1 MMIFNNNNPRS
12 LQRELQGVSK
22 GLGNAEVETIF
33 SGNGASAARSTIWL
47 PTMPA
52 DATLTDEQMR
62 VFRGYHIHEVGH
74 ILYTDD
80 RAWEKAVRDYQ
91 FEQMPWKKNVL
102 NALED
107 VFIERKINEEYAGAK
122 HNLEETVQRVLT
134 KNLEQINETG
144 HTTTPDELPYVI
156 LQMCRKRMGYRSQA
170 LDDYLDQV
178 SIDMRGIASTWVP
191 HVLAADSTSRCVELT
206 EEIVSVIEQMEQ
218 QPESDEPQEEGD
230 GTGSSTG
237 QDEGRERKGINE
249 SEEEDSTQDEDE
261 GSQSNNS
268 TSNRADGE
276 LKLDDLMNNT
286 LEDIIK
292 EEAKTVSSTCDDPDY
307 DLPHRS
313 PDIVDTIYRAGIHE
327 DHMDRLGKV
336 YDDHKAKLGKQLRK
350 RSSSLARVLSAQENE
365 FWFGGKTH
373 GRLDRNRM
381 VGVVTGEENI
391 FAERITQQTASTS
404 VMVMMDQSGS
414 MNFNHAKRAL
424 IVLNETLARS
434 GVPYSV
440 IGWSTDTMQML
451 KSFKQKGLSEGVRR
465 HIGGFGD
472 YSGGTDPFPSL
483 IRGYE
488 AFNEG
493 SQAARRIMLFCSDA
507 EFYMGCSRKMAKL
520 NAQMEPH
527 GFEAYGMLIGNGNPH
542 SLETAF
548 PRGIVV
554 TDFRR
559 MAETLLT
566 QLEQLLAK
574 GAQRAVA

>member
-1 MMIFNNNNPRS
+1 MIFNNNNPRS

-218 QPESDEPQEEGD
+218 QPESDEPQEDGD

-307 DLPHRS
+307 DLPHKS

-336 YDDHKAKLGKQLRK
+336 YDDHKQKLGKQLRK

-440 IGWSTDTMQML
+440 LGWSTDTIQML

>member
-33 SGNGASAARSTIWL
+33 SGSGASAARSTIWL

-80 RAWEKAVRDYQ
+80 RAWESAVRTYQ
-91 FEQMPWKKNVL
+91 FENMAWKKNVL

-107 VFIERKINEEYAGAK
+107 VFIERKINEAYAGAK

-144 HTTTPDELPYVI
+144 HKTTPDELPYVI

-206 EEIVSVIEQMEQ
+206 EEIVDVIEQMEQ
-218 QPESDEPQEEGD
+218 QPESEQPEEGD
-230 GTGSSTG
+230 GPGNSTG
-237 QDEGRERKGINE
+237 QDEGRERKSINE
-249 SEEEDSTQDEDE
+249 YEEEDSTQDEDE
-261 GSQSNNS
+261 GSQSNNA

-276 LKLDDLMNNT
+276 LKLDDLMDNT
-286 LEDIIK
+286 LEDIIS
-292 EEAKTVSSTCDDPDY
+292 EEAKTVSSTSDDPSY
-307 DLPHRS
+307 ELPHKS

-350 RSSSLARVLSAQENE
+350 RSSSLARVLAAQENE

-440 IGWSTDTMQML
+440 LGWSTDTMQMF

-472 YSGGTDPFPSL
+472 YSGGTDPFPNL
-483 IRGYE
+483 IRAYE

-493 SQAARRIMLFCSDA
+493 SQAARRVMLFCSDA
-507 EFYMGCSRKMAKL
+507 EFYMTCAHRMAKL
-520 NAQMEPH
+520 NAEMEQH

-548 PRGIVV
+548 PRGVVV

>member
-22 GLGNAEVETIF
+22 GLGNAEIETIF
-33 SGNGASAARSTIWL
+33 SGSGASAARSTIWL

-80 RAWEKAVRDYQ
+80 RAWESAVRTYQ
-91 FEQMPWKKNVL
+91 FENMAWKKNVL

-107 VFIERKINEEYAGAK
+107 VFIERKINEAYAGAK
-122 HNLEETVQRVLT
+122 HNLEETVQRVLA

-144 HTTTPDELPYVI
+144 HKTTPDELPYVI

-206 EEIVSVIEQMEQ
+206 EEIVDVIEQMEQ
-218 QPESDEPQEEGD
+218 QPESEQPEEGD
-230 GTGSSTG
+230 GKGNGTG
-237 QDEGRERKGINE
+237 QDEGRERKSINE
-249 SEEEDSTQDEDE
+249 YEEEDSTQDEDE
-261 GSQSNNS
+261 GSQSNNA

-276 LKLDDLMNNT
+276 LKLDDLMDNT
-286 LEDIIK
+286 LEDIIS
-292 EEAKTVSSTCDDPDY
+292 EEAKTVSSTSDDPSY
-307 DLPHRS
+307 ELPHKS

-424 IVLNETLARS
+424 VVLNETLARS

-440 IGWSTDTMQML
+440 LGWSTDTMQMF

-472 YSGGTDPFPSL
+472 YSGGTDPFPNL
-483 IRGYE
+483 IRAYE

-493 SQAARRIMLFCSDA
+493 SQAARRVMLFCSDA
-507 EFYMGCSRKMAKL
+507 EFYMTCAHRMAKL
-520 NAQMEPH
+520 NAEMEPH

-559 MAETLLT
+559 MAETLLS

>member
-33 SGNGASAARSTIWL
+33 SGSGASAARSTIWL

-80 RAWEKAVRDYQ
+80 SAWENAVRNYQ
-91 FEQMPWKKNVL
+91 FENMVWKKNVL

-107 VFIERKINEEYAGAK
+107 VFIERKINEAYAGAK
-122 HNLEETVQRVLT
+122 HNLEETVERVLA
-134 KNLEQINETG
+134 KNLQQINDAG
-144 HTTTPDELPYVI
+144 HKTSPDELPYVI

-178 SIDMRGIASTWVP
+178 SVDMRGIASTWVP

-206 EEIVSVIEQMEQ
+206 EEIVDVIEQMEQ
-218 QPESDEPQEEGD
+218 QPESDQPEEGD
-230 GTGSSTG
+230 GPGNGTG

-249 SEEEDSTQDEDE
+249 SEEEDSTQEDE
-261 GSQSNNS
+261 EGTQSNNA

-276 LKLDDLMNNT
+276 LKLDDLINNT
-286 LEDIIK
+286 LEDIVE
-292 EEAKTVSSTCDDPDY
+292 EEAKTVSSTSDDPSY
-307 DLPHRS
+307 ELPHRS

-451 KSFKQKGLSEGVRR
+451 KSFKQKGLNESVRR

-472 YSGGTDPFPSL
+472 FSGGTDPFPSL

-507 EFYMGCSRKMAKL
+507 EFYLTCSHRMAKL
-520 NAQMEPH
+520 NAEMEQH

-542 SLETAF
+542 SLELAF

-559 MAETLLT
+559 MAETLLK

>member
-33 SGNGASAARSTIWL
+33 SGSGASAARSTIWL

-80 RAWEKAVRDYQ
+80 SAWEKAVRNYQ
-91 FEQMPWKKNVL
+91 FENMVWKKNVL

-107 VFIERKINEEYAGAK
+107 VFIERKINEAYAGAK
-122 HNLEETVQRVLT
+122 HNLEETVERVLA
-134 KNLEQINETG
+134 KNLQQINDAG
-144 HTTTPDELPYVI
+144 HKTSPDELPYVI

-178 SIDMRGIASTWVP
+178 SVDMRGIASTWVP

-206 EEIVSVIEQMEQ
+206 EEIVDVIEQMEQ
-218 QPESDEPQEEGD
+218 QPESDQPEEGD
-230 GTGSSTG
+230 GPGNGTG

-249 SEEEDSTQDEDE
+249 SEEEDSTQEDE
-261 GSQSNNS
+261 EGTQSNNA

-276 LKLDDLMNNT
+276 LKLDDLINNT
-286 LEDIIK
+286 LEDIVE
-292 EEAKTVSSTCDDPDY
+292 EEAKTVSSTSDDPSY
-307 DLPHRS
+307 ELPHRS

-451 KSFKQKGLSEGVRR
+451 KSFKQKGLNESVRR

-472 YSGGTDPFPSL
+472 FSGGTDPFPSL

-507 EFYMGCSRKMAKL
+507 EFYLTCSHRMAKL
-520 NAQMEPH
+520 NAEMEQH

-542 SLETAF
+542 SLELAF

-559 MAETLLT
+559 MAETLLK

>member
-22 GLGNAEVETIF
+22 GLGNAEIETIF
-33 SGNGASAARSTIWL
+33 SGSGASAARSTIWL

-80 RAWEKAVRDYQ
+80 RAWESAVRTYQ
-91 FEQMPWKKNVL
+91 FENMAWKKNVL

-107 VFIERKINEEYAGAK
+107 VFIERKINEAYAGAK

-144 HTTTPDELPYVI
+144 HKTTPDELPYVI

-206 EEIVSVIEQMEQ
+206 EEIVDVIEQMEQ
-218 QPESDEPQEEGD
+218 QPESEQPEEGD
-230 GTGSSTG
+230 GPGNGTG
-237 QDEGRERKGINE
+237 QDEGRERKSINE
-249 SEEEDSTQDEDE
+249 YKEEDITQDEDE
-261 GSQSNNS
+261 GSQSNNA

-276 LKLDDLMNNT
+276 LKLDDLMDNT
-286 LEDIIK
+286 LEDIIS
-292 EEAKTVSSTCDDPDY
+292 EEAKTVSSTSDDPSY
-307 DLPHRS
+307 ELPHKS

-350 RSSSLARVLSAQENE
+350 RSSSLARVLAAQENE

-440 IGWSTDTMQML
+440 LGWSTDTMQMF

-472 YSGGTDPFPSL
+472 YSGGTDPFPNL
-483 IRGYE
+483 IRAYE

-493 SQAARRIMLFCSDA
+493 SQAARRVMLFCSDA
-507 EFYMGCSRKMAKL
+507 EFYMTCAHRMAKL
-520 NAQMEPH
+520 NAEMEPH

-548 PRGIVV
+548 PRGVVV

-559 MAETLLT
+559 MAETLLS

>member
-440 IGWSTDTMQML
+440 LGWSTDTIQML

-472 YSGGTDPFPSL
+472 YSGGTDPFPNL

-507 EFYMGCSRKMAKL
+507 EFYMGCSHKMAKL

>member
-33 SGNGASAARSTIWL
+33 SGSGASAARSTIWL

-80 RAWEKAVRDYQ
+80 RAWESAVRTYQ
-91 FEQMPWKKNVL
+91 FENMAWKKNVL

-107 VFIERKINEEYAGAK
+107 VFIERKINEAYAGAK
-122 HNLEETVQRVLT
+122 HNLEETVQRVLA

-144 HTTTPDELPYVI
+144 HKTTPDELPYVI

-206 EEIVSVIEQMEQ
+206 EEIVDVIEQMEQ
-218 QPESDEPQEEGD
+218 QPESEQPEEGD
-230 GTGSSTG
+230 GPANGTG
-237 QDEGRERKGINE
+237 QDEGRERKSINE
-249 SEEEDSTQDEDE
+249 YKEEDITQDEDE
-261 GSQSNNS
+261 GSQSNNA

-276 LKLDDLMNNT
+276 LKLDDLMDNT
-286 LEDIIK
+286 LEDIIS
-292 EEAKTVSSTCDDPDY
+292 EEAKTVSSTSDDPSY
-307 DLPHRS
+307 ELPHKS

-440 IGWSTDTMQML
+440 LGWSTDTMQMF

-472 YSGGTDPFPSL
+472 YSGGTDPFPNL
-483 IRGYE
+483 IRAYE

-493 SQAARRIMLFCSDA
+493 SQAARRVMLFCSDA
-507 EFYMGCSRKMAKL
+507 EFYMTCAHRMAKL
-520 NAQMEPH
+520 NAEMEQH

-548 PRGIVV
+548 PRGVVV

-559 MAETLLT
+559 MAETLLS

>member
-33 SGNGASAARSTIWL
+33 SGAGASAARSTIWL

-80 RAWEKAVRDYQ
+80 SAWEKAVRGYQ
-91 FEQMPWKKNVL
+91 FENVAWKKNVL

-107 VFIERKINEEYAGAK
+107 VFIERKINEAYAGAK

-144 HTTTPDELPYVI
+144 HKTSPDELPYVI

-206 EEIVSVIEQMEQ
+206 DEIVSIIEQMEEQ
-218 QPESDEPQEEGD
+218 ESDEPQEDGD
-230 GTGSSTG
+230 GPATGTS

-261 GSQSNNS
+261 GSQSNNA

-286 LEDIIK
+286 LEDIIN
-292 EEAKTVSSTCDDPDY
+292 EEAKTVSSTSDDPSY
-307 DLPHRS
+307 ELPHRS

-336 YDDHKAKLGKQLRK
+336 YEDVKLKLGKQLRK
-350 RSSSLARVLSAQENE
+350 RSSSLARVLAAQENE

-424 IVLNETLARS
+424 VVLNETLARS

-440 IGWSTDTMQML
+440 LGWSTDTIQMF

-472 YSGGTDPFPSL
+472 YSGGTDPFPNL

-507 EFYMGCSRKMAKL
+507 EFYMTCARRMAKL
-520 NAQMEPH
+520 NAQMEQH

-548 PRGIVV
+548 PRGVVV

>member
-33 SGNGASAARSTIWL
+33 SGSGASAARSTIWL

-80 RAWEKAVRDYQ
+80 RAWESAVRTYQ
-91 FEQMPWKKNVL
+91 FENMAWKKNVL

-107 VFIERKINEEYAGAK
+107 VFIERKINEAYAGAK

-144 HTTTPDELPYVI
+144 HKTTPDELPYVI

-206 EEIVSVIEQMEQ
+206 EEIVDVIEQMEQ
-218 QPESDEPQEEGD
+218 QPESEQPEEGD
-230 GTGSSTG
+230 GKGNGTG
-237 QDEGRERKGINE
+237 QDEGRERKSINE
-249 SEEEDSTQDEDE
+249 YEEEDSTQDEDE
-261 GSQSNNS
+261 GSQSNNA

-276 LKLDDLMNNT
+276 LKLDDLMDNT
-286 LEDIIK
+286 LEDIIS
-292 EEAKTVSSTCDDPDY
+292 EEAKTVSSTSDDPSY
-307 DLPHRS
+307 ELPHKS

-440 IGWSTDTMQML
+440 LGWSTDTMQMF

-472 YSGGTDPFPSL
+472 YSGGTDPFPNL
-483 IRGYE
+483 IRAYE

-493 SQAARRIMLFCSDA
+493 SQAARRVMLFCSDA
-507 EFYMGCSRKMAKL
+507 EFYMTCAHRMAKL
-520 NAQMEPH
+520 NAEMEPH

-548 PRGIVV
+548 PRGVVV

>member
-22 GLGNAEVETIF
+22 GLGNAEIETIF
-33 SGNGASAARSTIWL
+33 SGSGASAARSTIWL

-80 RAWEKAVRDYQ
+80 RAWESAVRTYQ
-91 FEQMPWKKNVL
+91 FENMAWKKNVL

-107 VFIERKINEEYAGAK
+107 VFIERKINEAYAGAK

-144 HTTTPDELPYVI
+144 HKTTPDELPYVI

-206 EEIVSVIEQMEQ
+206 EEIVDVIEQMEQ
-218 QPESDEPQEEGD
+218 QPESEQPEEGD
-230 GTGSSTG
+230 GPGNGTG
-237 QDEGRERKGINE
+237 QDEGRERKSINE
-249 SEEEDSTQDEDE
+249 YKEEDSTQDEDE
-261 GSQSNNS
+261 GSQSNNA

-276 LKLDDLMNNT
+276 LKLDDLMDNT
-286 LEDIIK
+286 LEDIIS
-292 EEAKTVSSTCDDPDY
+292 EEARTVSSTSDDPSY
-307 DLPHRS
+307 ELPHSS
-313 PDIVDTIYRAGIHE
+313 PDIVDTIYRADIHE

-350 RSSSLARVLSAQENE
+350 RSSSLARVLAAQENE

-440 IGWSTDTMQML
+440 LGWSTDTMQMF

-472 YSGGTDPFPSL
+472 YSGGTDPFPNL
-483 IRGYE
+483 IRAYE

-493 SQAARRIMLFCSDA
+493 SQAARRVMLFCSDA
-507 EFYMGCSRKMAKL
+507 EFYMTCAHRMAKL
-520 NAQMEPH
+520 NAEMEPH

-548 PRGIVV
+548 PRGVVV

-559 MAETLLT
+559 MAETLLS

>member
-1 MMIFNNNNPRS
+1 
-12 LQRELQGVSK
+12 
-22 GLGNAEVETIF
+22 
-33 SGNGASAARSTIWL
+33 
-47 PTMPA
+47 
-52 DATLTDEQMR
+52 
-62 VFRGYHIHEVGH
+62 
-74 ILYTDD
+74 
-80 RAWEKAVRDYQ
+80 
-91 FEQMPWKKNVL
+91 
-102 NALED
+102 
-107 VFIERKINEEYAGAK
+107 
-122 HNLEETVQRVLT
+122 
-134 KNLEQINETG
+134 
-144 HTTTPDELPYVI
+144 
-156 LQMCRKRMGYRSQA
+156 
-170 LDDYLDQV
+170 
-178 SIDMRGIASTWVP
+178 
-191 HVLAADSTSRCVELT
+191 LT
-206 EEIVSVIEQMEQ
+206 EEIVDVIEQMEQ
-218 QPESDEPQEEGD
+218 QPESDQPEEGD
-230 GTGSSTG
+230 GPGNGTG

-249 SEEEDSTQDEDE
+249 SEEEDSTQEDE
-261 GSQSNNS
+261 EGTQSNNA

-276 LKLDDLMNNT
+276 LKLDDLINNT
-286 LEDIIK
+286 LEDIVE
-292 EEAKTVSSTCDDPDY
+292 EEAKTVSSTSDDPSY
-307 DLPHRS
+307 ELPHRS

-451 KSFKQKGLSEGVRR
+451 KSFKQKGLNESVRR

-472 YSGGTDPFPSL
+472 FSGGTDPFPSL

-507 EFYMGCSRKMAKL
+507 EFYLTCSHRMAKL
-520 NAQMEPH
+520 NAEMEQH

-542 SLETAF
+542 SLELAF

-559 MAETLLT
+559 MAETLLK

>member
-33 SGNGASAARSTIWL
+33 SGDGASAARSTIWL

-80 RAWEKAVRDYQ
+80 SAWEKAVRGYQ
-91 FEQMPWKKNVL
+91 MENTAWKKNVL

-107 VFIERKINEEYAGAK
+107 VFIERKINEAYAGAK
-122 HNLEETVQRVLT
+122 HNLEETVQQVLA
-134 KNLEQINETG
+134 KNLEQINSTG
-144 HTTTPDELPYVI
+144 HKTSPDELPYVI
-156 LQMCRKRMGYRSQA
+156 LQMCRKRMGYKSQA

-178 SIDMRGIASTWVP
+178 SVDMRGIASTWVP

-206 EEIVSVIEQMEQ
+206 EEIVDVIEQMEQ
-218 QPESDEPQEEGD
+218 QPESEQPEEGD
-230 GTGSSTG
+230 GPGQGSK

-249 SEEEDSTQDEDE
+249 SEEEDSSQDEDDDS
-261 GSQSNNS
+261 SQSNAA
-268 TSNRADGE
+268 TSNHAEGE
-276 LKLDDLMNNT
+276 LKLGDLMNDA
-286 LEDIIK
+286 LEDVVK
-292 EEAKTVSSTCDDPDY
+292 EMGKQVSSTCDDPTY
-307 DLPHRS
+307 ELPHRS

-336 YDDHKAKLGKQLRK
+336 YDDHKQKLGKQLRK
-350 RSSSLARVLSAQENE
+350 RSSSLARVLAAQENE
-365 FWFGGKTH
+365 FWFGGKSH

-381 VGVVTGEENI
+381 VGVVTGEQNI

-440 IGWSTDTMQML
+440 LGWSTDTMQML

-488 AFNEG
+488 EFNEG

-507 EFYMGCSRKMAKL
+507 EFYMGCSHKMAKL
-520 NAQMEPH
+520 NAEMEPH